1 MKKQIDFS
9 LFLLAGIVLI
19 VAGAVT
25 AAALLLGRDYTEMDF
40 ADGRAMTVLF
50 VIENE
55 GKPLGSYLLLHNQGT
70 KQAAAFDVP
79 GNLGLILRQI
89 NRVDRID
96 TVYKTGRIAPYI
108 EEVERLFDM
117 KVNYSFVLSM
127 DSLGRV
133 VDLLEGVNVFIP
145 GDIKIPGG
153 AVLFSSGLTKL
164 DGHKTA
170 DYLCYENAD
179 YDTETPEQ
187 RSQRFFTGFLRRIGE
202 KKDYLK
208 SPEVIQLF
216 QNYVET
222 NMSRRFLPLFFDE
235 LSYIDTD
242 RFSIVS
248 VGGNVREVS
257 GRQLLFPYYDGSLI
271 KEIVRQTL
279 SSLAQR
285 NGSAGSSRI
294 FTVEV
299 LNGTSVAG
307 LAGRTAEL
315 IRGFGYDV
323 INIGNA
329 GKQDYEFTEIIV
341 RSSFSAEAER
351 FAGIINC
358 KRIVT
363 AHDANSFQEDGVTM
377 PLEDYE
383 YKADFTLIIGR
394 DFNGRRAQS

>member
-25 AAALLLGRDYTEMDF
+25 AAALMFGRDYTETDF
-40 ADGRAMTVLF
+40 GDGRAMAVLF

-55 GKPLGSYLLLHNQGT
+55 GKPLGSYLLLYNQGT

-117 KVNYSFVLSM
+117 NVHYNFVLSM

-145 GDIKIPGG
+145 GDIRMPGG
-153 AVLFSSGLTKL
+153 AALFLSGLTKL

-170 DYLCYENAD
+170 DYLGYENAD
-179 YDTETPEQ
+179 YDIETPEQ
-187 RSQRFFTGFLRRIGE
+187 RSQRFFTGFIRRIGE

-216 QNYVET
+216 QNHVET
-222 NMSRRFLPLFFDE
+222 NMSRRILPMFFDE

-242 RFSIVS
+242 RFSIAS

-279 SSLAQR
+279 SSLAQK
-285 NGSAGSSRI
+285 NGSAGSNRI

-299 LNGTSVAG
+299 LNGTGVAG

-329 GKQDYEFTEIIV
+329 GNSDHEFTEIID

-363 AHDANSFQEDGVTM
+363 AHEANSFQEDGMVM
-377 PLEDYE
+377 QLEDYE

-394 DFNGRRAQS
+394 DFNGRRTQS